1 MSSTDDDYFP
11 DNQDMSDEDIAQEQA
26 NSTSIVLADHKTIE
40 VIDQHKELQ
49 LDPDDLIVEEYELH
63 EETEV
68 PAAIEEHVVEEN
80 PILKKIA
87 GSNFSD
93 DERIALEFCVEE
105 LLTSSKTLSRELD
118 DKIPLSWESVA
129 QKMQDSGF
137 DCTAMQDQKPLRR
150 EILSQDNAIYQRLL
164 RKLKEQMDE
173 QEAQRKLAIKIE
185 AQKLQRMSIQYDDR
199 DDDDDDISEFA
210 GGDFIEEIV
219 DDAHLDEKIK
229 CDLCHVNVKRRDMFD
244 HQSVHRNDA
253 PYKCKECGKTFRK
266 KYPLKLHR
274 RVHTQEKPFS
284 CEICGMLFKA
294 DGSLK
299 RHMKRHLGEEE
310 KKYQCEFCDT
320 KWLSPYDLNAHRRTH
335 TGEKPF
341 LCHDCGVSF
350 AKISNLNA
358 HQRRHKNIRNYKCD
372 ECERAF
378 MSSTELENHKVS
390 HTGIKKY
397 KCDLCGRSFGTNE
410 SLSRHKARHPGLL
423 NLVHCP
429 ICNRRFRSDKG
440 LQAHMN
446 FGTCTE
452 FKCPKCHLTFKS
464 LNGLT
469 AHHKRSK
476 CMVDVDNDNDDAVIE
491 EEEVDEPTQLL
502 VVTDFMD

>member
-1 MSSTDDDYFP
+1 MSSDEDYYP
-11 DNQDMSDEDIAQEQA
+11 DETELSDEDIAGS
-26 NSTSIVLADHKTIE
+26 NIVIE
-40 VIDQHKELQ
+40 NNFELKEILH
-49 LDPDDLIVEEYELH
+49 PDDSVIETVEEYELH
-63 EETEV
+63 EE
-68 PAAIEEHVVEEN
+68 AIMEEMPVNQEDTPLMKTIRGNHFNEN
-80 PILKKIA
+80 
-87 GSNFSD
+87 
-93 DERIALEFCVEE
+93 ERIALEFCVDEM
-105 LLTSSKTLSRELD
+105 LTYSKTLSKELD
-118 DKIPLSWESVA
+118 DKIPMNWESVA
-129 QKMQDSGF
+129 QRMQDAGYDRNSKQ
-137 DCTAMQDQKPLRR
+137 TNNHLYNIPRR
-150 EILSQDNAIYQRLL
+150 ESISQKDNAIYERLL

-173 QEAQRKLAIKIE
+173 HEAKHKIVPKIE
-185 AQKLQRMSIQYDDR
+185 VSDIKKSRNIQIISKAE
-199 DDDDDDISEFA
+199 DDISEA
-210 GGDFIEEIV
+210 GVMEDYIVDEIEEE
-219 DDAHLDEKIK
+219 DGPDPEEKIK
-229 CDLCHVNVKRRDMFD
+229 CQFCHVFVKRKDMFD

-274 RVHTQEKPFS
+274 RVHTTDKPFT
-284 CEICGMLFKA
+284 CDICGMLFKA

-310 KKYQCEFCDT
+310 KRYQCEFCET

-350 AKISNLNA
+350 AKVSNLNA
-358 HQRRHKNIRNYKCD
+358 HQRRHQNIRNYKCE

-397 KCDLCGRSFGTNE
+397 KCDLCGRAFGTNE
-410 SLSRHKARHPGLL
+410 ALSRHKARHPGLL

-429 ICNRRFRSDKG
+429 ICNRRFRSEKG

-476 CMVDVDNDNDDAVIE
+476 CMIDLETETIIE